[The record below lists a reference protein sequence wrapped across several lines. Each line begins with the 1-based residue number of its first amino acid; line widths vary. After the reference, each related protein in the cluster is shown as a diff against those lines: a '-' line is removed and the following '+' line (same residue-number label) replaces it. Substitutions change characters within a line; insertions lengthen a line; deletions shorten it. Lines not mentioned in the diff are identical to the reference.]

1 MNSRRF
7 VNLLLSILLMNL
19 FFRFIG
25 LLIRFWYISIPVILA
40 AYFYLRKRIS
50 ILNHHMFGKN
60 SDSQSEP
67 GNDEDIID
75 ADFTVVDEEDDE

>member
-1 MNSRRF
+1 
-7 VNLLLSILLMNL
+7 
-19 FFRFIG
+19 
-25 LLIRFWYISIPVILA
+25 
-40 AYFYLRKRIS
+40 
-50 ILNHHMFGKN
+50 MFGKN